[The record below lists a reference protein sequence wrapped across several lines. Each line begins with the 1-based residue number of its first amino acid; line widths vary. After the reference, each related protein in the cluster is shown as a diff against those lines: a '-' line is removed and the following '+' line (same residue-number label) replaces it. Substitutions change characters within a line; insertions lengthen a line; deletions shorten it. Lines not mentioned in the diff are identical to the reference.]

1 MRKTY
6 ILIFISFHFAYSQK
20 TKLIVNENIKKNVLE
35 NTRIDKNPSQFG
47 IGNIYESKRYVKQI
61 VEDTISSD
69 YMENPYYSL
78 FSSNHYYKNDTLFI
92 SGGFG
97 GYFKG
102 FGFLAKI
109 LPNRDVIIQQRL
121 YWHGLPSYYNTAN
134 EIIPNSTILV
144 KTINPKLIINKLPI
158 NKEEHIYG
166 LIEFVSDDY
175 YIKVDNEKTKTPF
188 KEKNKSYY
196 KVYFDSRL
204 HNDEKE
210 F

>member
-6 ILIFISFHFAYSQK
+6 ILIFISIQFCYSQK

-35 NTRIDKNPSQFG
+35 NIRIDRNPSQLG

-69 YMENPYYSL
+69 FMEKPYFSS
-78 FSSNHYYKNDTLFI
+78 FSSNHYYKKDTLII

-97 GYFKG
+97 GYYKG
-102 FGFLAKI
+102 FGFIAKV

-121 YWHGLPSYYNTAN
+121 YWHGLASYYNTAN
-134 EIIPNSTILV
+134 EITPNSKILV
-144 KTINPKLIINKLPI
+144 KTTNTKLTINRLPN
-158 NKEEHIYG
+158 NKEDHIYG

-175 YIKVDNEKTKTPF
+175 YIKVDNEKTKIPF

-196 KVYFDSRL
+196 KVYFESRL
-204 HNDEKE
+204 HNDENE